1 MLSLAVPAPSSRA
14 LFQLVVGIFCLAFSP
29 ILVRLTDVGPV
40 AAAFFRLLL
49 AQPVLLL
56 LLIPRI
62 TSGES
67 LDCPWCA
74 RWWAWLSGV
83 FLALNLVLWN
93 QSLTMIS
100 IANASLVDSL
110 APLFITLFAWWGM
123 GERPSRQLG
132 VGMLLAVIG
141 TVLLILGEGGGLSGL
156 QDRHL
161 LAGHLVAL
169 LGALLYAAYFL
180 ALKQALRRGAFP
192 RVMLA
197 SCMAATATLIPLMLW
212 RGGSW
217 WPHGWVAWSVLGAM
231 ALLVHCA
238 GQGLVG
244 KGFDRLPAATA
255 SLMLLTQPVVSAIL
269 AWGLFSEALGVLQIA
284 GAGTV
289 LAGVW
294 WGGKKSG

>member
-1 MLSLAVPAPSSRA
+1 MPSLAIPAAPPRA
-14 LFQLVVGIFCLAFSP
+14 LLQLVVGIFCLAFSP
-29 ILVRLTDVGPV
+29 ILVRLADVGPV
-40 AAAFFRLLL
+40 AAAFYRLLL
-49 AQPVLLL
+49 AQPILVL

-62 TSGES
+62 KNGES
-67 LDCPWCA
+67 LACPWCA

-93 QSLTMIS
+93 QSLAMIS

-110 APLFITLFAWWGM
+110 APLFITLFAWWAM
-123 GERPSRQLG
+123 GERPSRQLAL
-132 VGMLLAVIG
+132 GMLLAIVG
-141 TVLLILGEGGGLSGL
+141 TGLLILGEGGGLASIHDG
-156 QDRHL
+156 QL
-161 LAGHLVAL
+161 LAGHFVAL
-169 LGALLYAAYFL
+169 CGALLYAAYFL

-197 SCMAATATLIPLMLW
+197 SCMAATVTLIPLMLF
-212 RGGSW
+212 RGGSLL
-217 WPHGWVAWSVLGAM
+217 PHGWMAWSVLGAM

-255 SLMLLTQPVVSAIL
+255 SLMLLAQPVVSALL
-269 AWGLFSEALGVLQIA
+269 AWGLFSEALGALQIA

-289 LAGVW
+289 LAGVY
-294 WGGKKSG
+294 WGGKK